1 MKEVL
6 GGCYLKYPRRVDD
19 VVDRYEERKGSG
31 VLFDH
36 RNAGFMS
43 LNPVAWE
50 IWRLCDGSHS
60 AGDIVEEITQIFE
73 VSGDQ
78 ASEDVL
84 EVLGDMESRG
94 LIQGNDSSKPGV
106 EARGD

>member
-1 MKEVL
+1 VL
-6 GGCYLKYPRRVDD
+6 GGCCLDYPKRVDG
-19 VVDRYEERKGSG
+19 VMDRYEEKKGLG
-31 VLFDH
+31 ILFDH
-36 RNAGFMS
+36 RSARFMS

-50 IWRLCDGSHS
+50 IWKLCDGSHS
-60 AGDIVEEITQIFE
+60 TGDIADAITQIFE

-106 EARGD
+106 DARGD